1 MDALVAALSVFLL
14 PPLPGTLTVLES
26 RVLSCERVFKGVIA
40 VHKDS
45 LIKPEDFNDIVSVED
60 PQISPDGHWI
70 AFVRVDVDRVENIY
84 RRAIWLA
91 PTDGGPPRPFT
102 SGPKHDS
109 APRWSPDGK
118 HLAFVSSRSGDKSQI
133 FLIATDGGEARRLT
147 DLPHGTAN
155 PAWSPDGKSI
165 AFTSRVNA
173 EEREQEDNPAQDEG
187 DSGAPRD
194 AFELKQ
200 RSEAEKHR
208 EKQRFDPRVIH
219 RQPYRAGTEFFDDRR
234 THIYMVDTAAAN
246 PDATDEQKATH
257 RLTDGDIDYAPPIW
271 SPDGASIL
279 TSATRDPESDMG
291 WIYQDVFR
299 VPVTTA
305 ETGRKAPVSITGPGY
320 CDLNPR
326 PSPDGRYVAYL
337 RRPEERIFAQYSRL
351 ALVPSDGGEPQE
363 VTPGFD
369 RGVDDFQWSPDGTSL
384 IFSCGDEGDTGLYIV
399 PSDGGTPVSLVSG
412 RREVLAFDIARDDG
426 QISFVACTPE
436 RPPDLYAVAPD
447 GSQEK
452 MLTDW
457 NGKLLE
463 RKQVMPVEEIWYPA
477 PDGVEVQGWLIK
489 PPDFDP
495 VKTYPLVVEIHG
507 GPHAMWGPSTMSMWH
522 EWQSLAARGYVVFYC
537 NPRGSGGYGYAFADA
552 THSRWGDA
560 DMPDILAGVDY
571 VSSQGFIDPARLAV
585 TGGSYG
591 GFMTAWIVGH
601 DQRFAAAAS
610 QRGVYHLSSFFGT
623 TDIPELIEWEFDGR
637 PWESYERLWQHS
649 PLAYVEQIKTPL
661 LIIHSEQDFRV
672 PIPDAEH
679 LFLALRW
686 LKREVEFVRYPR
698 EGHEL
703 SRSGEPRHRVD
714 RLNRIIDWFDTYCQ

>member
-1 MDALVAALSVFLL
+1 VN
-14 PPLPGTLTVLES
+14 
-26 RVLSCERVFKGVIA
+26 
-40 VHKDS
+40 
-45 LIKPEDFNDIVSVED
+45 DF
-60 PQISPDGHWI
+60 
-70 AFVRVDVDRVENIY
+70 
-84 RRAIWLA
+84 
-91 PTDGGPPRPFT
+91 
-102 SGPKHDS
+102 
-109 APRWSPDGK
+109 RWSPDG
-118 HLAFVSSRSGDKSQI
+118 
-133 FLIATDGGEARRLT
+133 
-147 DLPHGTAN
+147 N
-155 PAWSPDGKSI
+155 
-165 AFTSRVNA
+165 
-173 EEREQEDNPAQDEG
+173 
-187 DSGAPRD
+187 
-194 AFELKQ
+194 
-200 RSEAEKHR
+200 
-208 EKQRFDPRVIH
+208 
-219 RQPYRAGTEFFDDRR
+219 
-234 THIYMVDTAAAN
+234 
-246 PDATDEQKATH
+246 
-257 RLTDGDIDYAPPIW
+257 
-271 SPDGASIL
+271 
-279 TSATRDPESDMG
+279 
-291 WIYQDVFR
+291 
-299 VPVTTA
+299 
-305 ETGRKAPVSITGPGY
+305 
-320 CDLNPR
+320 
-326 PSPDGRYVAYL
+326 
-337 RRPEERIFAQYSRL
+337 
-351 ALVPSDGGEPQE
+351 
-363 VTPGFD
+363 
-369 RGVDDFQWSPDGTSL
+369 SL
-384 IFSCGDEGDTGLYIV
+384 IFSSGDEGDTGLYSV
-399 PSDGGTPVSLVSG
+399 PSDGGTPASLVSG
-412 RREVLAFDIARDDG
+412 RREVLAFDVARDDG

-436 RPPDLYAVAPD
+436 RPPDLYAAAPD

-452 MLTDW
+452 TLTDW

-495 VKTYPLVVEIHG
+495 AKTYPMAVEIHG

-552 THSRWGDA
+552 IHSRWGDA

-571 VSSQGFIDPARLAV
+571 VSSQGSIDPARLAV

-601 DQRFAAAAS
+601 DQRFAAAVS

-661 LIIHSEQDFRV
+661 MIIHSEQDFRV

-714 RLNRIIDWFDTYCQ
+714 RLNRIIDWFDTYCQNNE